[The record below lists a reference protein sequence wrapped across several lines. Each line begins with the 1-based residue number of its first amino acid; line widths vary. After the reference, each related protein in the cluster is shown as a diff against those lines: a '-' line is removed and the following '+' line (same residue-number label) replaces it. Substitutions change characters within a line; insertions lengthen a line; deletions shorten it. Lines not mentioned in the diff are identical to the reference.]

1 MESWAR
7 GNLSH
12 RRLRGSSKMPRH
24 KHTDPRYDGGQWLL
38 KGAEGPCQ
46 PTASSLPERRCLSRK
61 APGDSGSGVAVLRAS
76 PCLATVAGG
85 LNEARLLPR
94 LLAPGQLL
102 ASPPSPILHP
112 WIVGTAIDR
121 PPVRSGSMRVCSGL
135 GLGPHGEQGGLGLG
149 LGPHGERG
157 SLGRGPHG
165 EEGGLG
171 LGLGACLWY
180 PVLRGLLPPGASPSH
195 LARTSF

>member
-12 RRLRGSSKMPRH
+12 RRLRGSLKMPRH

-38 KGAEGPCQ
+38 KGAERPCQ

-61 APGDSGSGVAVLRAS
+61 APGDSGRGVAVLRAS

-102 ASPPSPILHP
+102 ASPRKPHSPPLASGDSHRQASSQV
-112 WIVGTAIDR
+112 WQHESVFR
-121 PPVRSGSMRVCSGL
+121 PGAGAAWGAGRP
-135 GLGPHGEQGGLGLG
+135 GPGAGGLPLVP
-149 LGPHGERG
+149 GPPRT
-157 SLGRGPHG
+157 
-165 EEGGLG
+165 
-171 LGLGACLWY
+171 
-180 PVLRGLLPPGASPSH
+180 SPS
-195 LARTSF
+195 RS

>member
-38 KGAEGPCQ
+38 KGAERPCQ

-61 APGDSGSGVAVLRAS
+61 APGDSGRGVAVLRAS

-102 ASPPSPILHP
+102 ASPRKPHSPPLASGDSHRQASSQV
-112 WIVGTAIDR
+112 WQHESVFR
-121 PPVRSGSMRVCSGL
+121 PGAGATW
-135 GLGPHGEQGGLGLG
+135 GA
-149 LGPHGERG
+149 
-157 SLGRGPHG
+157 GRP
-165 EEGGLG
+165 
-171 LGLGACLWY
+171 GLGAA
-180 PVLRGLLPPGASPSH
+180 RGRGRPGPGAGGLPLVPGPPRTSPS
-195 LARTSF
+195 RS